1 MEGRV
6 TGGVFS
12 ESLVS
17 QPKNPVPRGATAK
30 GPFERTAGSSRIND
44 NLIGQSNVTYAYLF
58 LPRKTERRRTQT
70 CVTYKGSWLR
80 AVSSSLR
87 FVVYQNSSY
96 SAGHV

>member
-80 AVSSSLR
+80 AVRSSLR
-87 FVVYQNSSY
+87 FVVYEL
-96 SAGHV
+96 